1 MPEST
6 TTAVTNAANVAT
18 NAPGTMQD
26 TLMSLLP
33 IIFFIAIFYLLL
45 IRPANVKRK
54 KHQEMINELKK
65 GDKIITTGGLICE
78 VVKSEEKFFSVRL
91 NDDTIVK
98 LSREFIAY
106 KLDEEESK

>member
-1 MPEST
+1 MQQ
-6 TTAVTNAANVAT
+6 
-18 NAPGTMQD
+18 GGLQD
-26 TLMSLLP
+26 TLISLLP
-33 IIFFIAIFYLLL
+33 IVFFIAIFYLLL

-54 KHQEMINELKK
+54 KHKEMIDGLKR

-78 VVKSEEKFFSVRL
+78 IVKPEEGFFSVKL

-106 KLDEEESK
+106 KVNSDLSEAS

>member
-1 MPEST
+1 
-6 TTAVTNAANVAT
+6 
-18 NAPGTMQD
+18 MQGQGGMQE

-33 IIFFIAIFYLLL
+33 IVFFIAIFYLLL

-54 KHQEMINELKK
+54 KHQVMINALQK

-78 VVKSEEKFFSVRL
+78 IVKPEKTFFSVRL
-91 NDDTIVK
+91 NDDTIVR

-106 KLDEEESK
+106 KLDESDTTQES

>member
-1 MPEST
+1 MPEATQST
-6 TTAVTNAANVAT
+6 PEQVTQSAT
-18 NAPGTMQD
+18 NQPQD
-26 TLMSLLP
+26 ILMSFLP
-33 IIFFIAIFYLLL
+33 IVFFIAIFYLLL

-54 KHQEMINELKK
+54 KHQEMITNLQK

-78 VVKSEEKFFSVRL
+78 IVKPEKNFFSVRL

-106 KLDEEESK
+106 KVENEANEAS

>member
-1 MPEST
+1 
-6 TTAVTNAANVAT
+6 
-18 NAPGTMQD
+18 MQWQGGMQE

-33 IIFFIAIFYLLL
+33 IVFFIAIFYLLL

-54 KHQEMINELKK
+54 KHQEMINALQK

-78 VVKSEEKFFSVRL
+78 IVKPEKTFFSVRL
-91 NDDTIVK
+91 NDDTIVR

-106 KLDEEESK
+106 KLDESDTTQES

>member
-1 MPEST
+1 
-6 TTAVTNAANVAT
+6 
-18 NAPGTMQD
+18 MQGQGGMQE

-33 IIFFIAIFYLLL
+33 IVFFIAIFYLLL

-54 KHQEMINELKK
+54 KHQEMINALQK

-78 VVKSEEKFFSVRL
+78 IVKPEKTFFSVRL
-91 NDDTIVK
+91 NDDTIVR

-106 KLDEEESK
+106 KLDESDTTQES

>member
-1 MPEST
+1 
-6 TTAVTNAANVAT
+6 
-18 NAPGTMQD
+18 MQGQGGMQE

-33 IIFFIAIFYLLL
+33 IVFFIAIFYLLF

-54 KHQEMINELKK
+54 KHQEMINALQK

-78 VVKSEEKFFSVRL
+78 IVKPEKTFFSVRL
-91 NDDTIVK
+91 NDDTIVR

-106 KLDEEESK
+106 KLDESDTTQES

>member
-1 MPEST
+1 ME
-6 TTAVTNAANVAT
+6 
-18 NAPGTMQD
+18 GGMKE
-26 TLMSLLP
+26 TLISLLP
-33 IIFFIAIFYLLL
+33 IVFFIAIFYLLL

-54 KHQEMINELKK
+54 KHQEMIDSLQK

-78 VVKSEEKFFSVRL
+78 VVKAEKKFFSVRL

-106 KLDEEESK
+106 KLDESEE